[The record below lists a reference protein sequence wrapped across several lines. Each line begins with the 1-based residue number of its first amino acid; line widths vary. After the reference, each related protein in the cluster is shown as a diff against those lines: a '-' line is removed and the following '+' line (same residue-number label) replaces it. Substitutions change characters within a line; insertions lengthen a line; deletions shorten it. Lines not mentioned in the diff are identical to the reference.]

1 MGIPLDHLEV
11 GGGVAESISHTSS
24 KGMPRHAHWRCALI
38 VVGGRQ
44 LKCCEISV
52 MCKFHIK
59 TYHMSNSQNC
69 WSLFLI
75 FSSFVRVCVS
85 AYVVK
90 KHALLC
96 LRTVASYFYLALT
109 LKVHCRCI
117 VDLRKF
123 TRRNLSWQVKVYMQ
137 GHTKQSYMCGKAQ
150 NPSHENKEAVL
161 ASTFSSP
168 PMGGDENVLKC
179 FLLTEF
185 NNNFDSY
192 QKKVLDRRCCTRK
205 LQFRVIG
212 FIECIPM
219 SFQRDICSTYTSRA
233 RSSLTFKTS

>member
-1 MGIPLDHLEV
+1 
-11 GGGVAESISHTSS
+11 
-24 KGMPRHAHWRCALI
+24 MPRHAHWRCALI

-96 LRTVASYFYLALT
+96 LRTVASYIYLALT

-123 TRRNLSWQVKVYMQ
+123 TGRNSLWQVKVYTQ

-168 PMGGDENVLKC
+168 PMGRDENVLKC

-192 QKKVLDRRCCTRK
+192 QKR
-205 LQFRVIG
+205 
-212 FIECIPM
+212 
-219 SFQRDICSTYTSRA
+219 
-233 RSSLTFKTS
+233 SLTDVVALGNCNLGRLGSLNVFRWVFNETYVPLTLLEHVAVSHSKHHKSTSGYDRETF